1 MYWSELQ
8 TQLIGGLLKG
18 SQTQATFFLVDVS
31 AQGDMK
37 QLTLFNLVTKIFYYN
52 DFIIAVCECHEQ
64 KPRFECYFKTEW
76 DGYIRLPNARKHL
89 KPRRRR
95 PSGFIIVFEF
105 LEITSPTK
113 KLVEIIISIRFLNS
127 NTFYLSCEPVTY
139 LVPAGVWLH
148 YFICIQCC
156 LWLLSRH
163 VASQYTW

>member
-1 MYWSELQ
+1 M
-8 TQLIGGLLKG
+8 LKG

-37 QLTLFNLVTKIFYYN
+37 QLTLFNLVRKIFYYN
-52 DFIIAVCECHEQ
+52 DVIIAVCECHEQ
-64 KPRFECYFKTEW
+64 KLRFEYYFKTEW

-139 LVPAGVWLH
+139 LVPAGV
-148 YFICIQCC
+148 
-156 LWLLSRH
+156 
-163 VASQYTW
+163 